1 MFNSEFH
8 SILDGLRKYLESEK
22 VFIENPIRARE
33 MARAMEIMTEL
44 FPNNPKRVEDDPLQM
59 GAAIL
64 CVDGGDIV
72 IRGERELALFA
83 ELCSLVDNFEIYPT
97 SRDSIHFAAV
107 MQQVYINI
115 AKGN

>member
-1 MFNSEFH
+1 MTNDFH
-8 SILDGLRKYLESEK
+8 SILAGLKEYLASEK

-33 MARAMEIMTEL
+33 MARAMEILTEL
-44 FPNNPKRVEDDPLQM
+44 FPNDPKHVKDDPLQM

-64 CVDGGDIV
+64 CVDGIDMV
-72 IRGERELALFA
+72 IRGERELALFS

-97 SRDSIHFAAV
+97 SKESIHFAAV